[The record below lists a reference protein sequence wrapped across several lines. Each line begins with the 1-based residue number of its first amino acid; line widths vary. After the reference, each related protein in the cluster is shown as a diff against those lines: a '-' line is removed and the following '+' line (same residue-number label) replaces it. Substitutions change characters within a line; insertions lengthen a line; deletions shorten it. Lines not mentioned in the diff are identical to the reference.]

1 MKKLAYLALASGAM
15 FALSCQQKPGE
26 QPTQQ
31 AQPQEQAQQ
40 PAQQTTTQAEQKPA
54 EQPKA
59 EEKPAQQEAQAPAGQ
74 QVAQAKDMQAFA
86 QQKGCFACHD
96 INNKK
101 VGPAFKEVAKRFAG
115 QPSIEEELA
124 KRIKNGGVGKWGQ
137 VPMPPQNVTEQE
149 AKDLAKWVLSLK

>member
-1 MKKLAYLALASGAM
+1 MKRVVYLTLASGLI
-15 FALSCQQKPGE
+15 FALSCQQKPAE
-26 QPTQQ
+26 QPAQQ

-40 PAQQTTTQAEQKPA
+40 PAPQAEQKPA

-86 QQKGCFACHD
+86 QQKGCFACHGMD
-96 INNKK
+96 TKK
-101 VGPAFKEVAKRFAG
+101 VGPSFKEIAERYAG
-115 QPSIEEELA
+115 QPNVEELA
-124 KRIKNGGVGKWGQ
+124 KRIKNGVVGVWGQ

-149 AKDLAKWVLSLK
+149 AKDLAKWILSLK

>member
-1 MKKLAYLALASGAM
+1 MKRVAYLTLASGLI
-15 FALSCQQKPGE
+15 FALSCQQKPAE
-26 QPTQQ
+26 QPAQQ

-40 PAQQTTTQAEQKPA
+40 PTGQPAPQAEQKST

-74 QVAQAKDMQAFA
+74 QVAQVKDMQAFV

-101 VGPAFKEVAKRFAG
+101 VGPAFKEVAKKLAG
-115 QPSIEEELA
+115 KPSAEEEIA
-124 KRIKNGGVGKWGQ
+124 KAIKNGSVGEWGQ

>member
-1 MKKLAYLALASGAM
+1 MKRIVYLALASGALLA
-15 FALSCQQKPGE
+15 FSCQQKQAE
-26 QPTQQ
+26 QPAQQ
-31 AQPQEQAQQ
+31 AQFQGQAQQ
-40 PAQQTTTQAEQKPA
+40 PAPQAEQKPT

-74 QVAQAKDMQAFA
+74 QVAQVKDMQAFA

-101 VGPAFKEVAKRFAG
+101 VGPAFKEVAKKLAG
-115 QPSIEEELA
+115 KPNAEEEIA
-124 KRIKNGGVGKWGQ
+124 RAIKNGNVGEWGQ

>member
-1 MKKLAYLALASGAM
+1 MKRIVYLALASGALLA
-15 FALSCQQKPGE
+15 FSCQQKQAE
-26 QPTQQ
+26 QPAQQ
-31 AQPQEQAQQ
+31 AQSQGQAQQ
-40 PAQQTTTQAEQKPA
+40 PAPQAEQKPT

-115 QPSIEEELA
+115 QPNMEEELA
-124 KRIKNGGVGKWGQ
+124 KRIKNGGVGTWGQ

-149 AKDLAKWVLSLK
+149 AKDLAKWILSLK

>member
-1 MKKLAYLALASGAM
+1 MKRVAYLTLASGLI
-15 FALSCQQKPGE
+15 FALSCQQKPAE
-26 QPTQQ
+26 QPAQQ
-31 AQPQEQAQQ
+31 TQPQEQAQQ
-40 PAQQTTTQAEQKPA
+40 PAPQAEQKPA

-101 VGPAFKEVAKRFAG
+101 VGPAFKEVAKKFAG
-115 QPSIEEELA
+115 QPNIEEELA
-124 KRIKNGGVGKWGQ
+124 KRIKNGGVGVWGQ

-149 AKDLAKWVLSLK
+149 AKDLAKWILSLK

>member
-1 MKKLAYLALASGAM
+1 MKRVVYLTLASGLI
-15 FALSCQQKPGE
+15 FALSCQQKPAE
-26 QPTQQ
+26 QPAQQ

-40 PAQQTTTQAEQKPA
+40 PA

-86 QQKGCFACHD
+86 QQKGCFACHGM
-96 INNKK
+96 NNKK
-101 VGPAFKEVAKRFAG
+101 VGPSFKEIAERYAG
-115 QPSIEEELA
+115 QPNVEELA
-124 KRIKNGGVGKWGQ
+124 KRIKNGVVGVWGQ

-149 AKDLAKWVLSLK
+149 AKDLAKWILSLK

>member
-1 MKKLAYLALASGAM
+1 MKKIVYLALASGAM
-15 FALSCQQKPGE
+15 FAFSCQQKPAE
-26 QPTQQ
+26 QPAQQ

-40 PAQQTTTQAEQKPA
+40 PTGQPAPQTEQKPA

-59 EEKPAQQEAQAPAGQ
+59 EEKPAQVEQ
-74 QVAQAKDMQAFA
+74 QVAQVKDMQAFA

-101 VGPAFKEVAKRFAG
+101 VGPAFKEVAKKLAG
-115 QPSIEEELA
+115 KSDAEVEIVE
-124 KRIKNGGVGKWGQ
+124 RIIKGGVGEWGQ

-149 AKDLAKWVLSLK
+149 AKDLAKWILSLK